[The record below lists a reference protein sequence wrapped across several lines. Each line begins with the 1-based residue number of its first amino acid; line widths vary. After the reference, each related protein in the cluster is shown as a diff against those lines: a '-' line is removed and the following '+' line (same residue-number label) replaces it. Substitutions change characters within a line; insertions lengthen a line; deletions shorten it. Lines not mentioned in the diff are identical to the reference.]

1 MSRQTETSLSK
12 GCRTNMNLNKLSI
25 VWRRYLLI
33 VRVYCCRT
41 VRTSVDPGASKP
53 LSIITVADKLATYN
67 LTCNHCLADKHSFFS
82 ERELTFTCAIC
93 CRPSVRLSV
102 VCLSVVCNAR
112 APYSGSCNFRNI
124 STAFD
129 TWAIHWHPQK
139 SFRRSSQGNP
149 SVGGVKRKA

>member
-112 APYSGSCNFRNI
+112 APYSGSCNFR
-124 STAFD
+124 
-129 TWAIHWHPQK
+129 Q
-139 SFRRSSQGNP
+139 SFYGVWYLGDPLTCTENFMQIVPGEPLRQG
-149 SVGGVKRKA
+149 S